1 MADIMDPLSAVTS
14 EHCDLNIC
22 LITRWVNN
30 KTCLLINTVKFPLC
44 LLTALR
50 SGFMILTFVFCFG
63 QQPCCY
69 VVLMPQSIH
78 LNKLSLWGTALCN
91 LLDLVHDCA
100 VRPDFA
106 SSCPCG
112 SERDTLSWWTELNF
126 LFCSIWLGF
135 DVRGVRGVRGV
146 CPLVARESIKQL

>member
-14 EHCDLNIC
+14 EHFDLNIC
-22 LITRWVNN
+22 LINRWVNN
-30 KTCLLINTVKFPLC
+30 KTCQLINTVKFPLFSQRWDQDSWFLHLC
-44 LLTALR
+44 FALD
-50 SGFMILTFVFCFG
+50 SSHVAN
-63 QQPCCY
+63 
-69 VVLMPQSIH
+69 VVSMPQSIH

-91 LLDLVHDCA
+91 LLDLVPDCA

>member
-22 LITRWVNN
+22 LINRWVNN

-50 SGFMILTFVFCFG
+50 SGFMILI
-63 QQPCCY
+63 Y
-69 VVLMPQSIH
+69 VANVVSMPQSIH